1 MGRNCGGS
9 YENLDRVKGHVNGMG
24 LEGDPL

>member
-9 YENLDRVKGHVNGMG
+9 YENLDRVKGHVNRTG
-24 LEGDPL
+24 LNGGGL